1 MDFLFLIIAGK
12 KSVQNRD
19 THEGYIAREMSFAKK
34 RSFSALRLIVITFA
48 TVFSCVVDFGHII
61 VVCNAQ
67 SQFQQSTEQY
77 KTVISQQK
85 QEHGILFKTVVT
97 IVIAVDKADVLFNR
111 GVLATTQSQ
120 KIRIWCLDLQPKAK
134 RKKAAVE
141 SSKAKTKTYELVD
154 ETEDNK
160 AMQLSDVFL
169 WHDDVTDSQ
178 DWYHS
183 SESIGNQ
190 LAKKNVRSVACDM
203 PGYGRSEGVKK
214 FAGSSDLARSS
225 FMEQLFQK
233 LEMVR
238 PVVFAPGISMSYV
251 VPLATVKPSA
261 LGGVA
266 TCEMRSGWAVEEG
279 DKRRNTERALRYLKT
294 TLERLPDKASE
305 IPVKAFLKK
314 EKQDKWVEKVQREFA
329 GMFPLTDVIA
339 LEGRTHSTDAKNAND
354 VSIGII
360 RLSALAM
367 LSNGKASGLVRK
379 AILAKKKTM
388 PQVEEEEVVEEE
400 VIKTTIPWTD
410 EDGSAT
416 EERVGQYEHEN
427 DLVSDFDD
435 SAASKPTSKQRSK
448 WFELTE
454 LLNTHARTHTHA
466 RVYIYIY
473 IYYTLSLIQF
483 NQSTRS
489 HY

>member
-19 THEGYIAREMSFAKK
+19 THEGYIALEMSFAKK

-454 LLNTHARTHTHA
+454 LLNTHARTHTHTHT
-466 RVYIYIY
+466 RIYIYIY
-473 IYYTLSLIQF
+473 IILSL
-483 NQSTRS
+483 
-489 HY
+489 

>member
-1 MDFLFLIIAGK
+1 VDFLFLIIAGK

-416 EERVGQYEHEN
+416 EEHVGQYDHEN

-435 SAASKPTSKQRSK
+435 SAASKPASKQRLK
-448 WFELTE
+448 WFG
-454 LLNTHARTHTHA
+454 R
-466 RVYIYIY
+466 
-473 IYYTLSLIQF
+473 
-483 NQSTRS
+483 RS
-489 HY
+489 F

>member
-1 MDFLFLIIAGK
+1 
-12 KSVQNRD
+12 
-19 THEGYIAREMSFAKK
+19 MSFAKK

-448 WFELTE
+448 WFELTLRNVPYVLVE
-454 LLNTHARTHTHA
+454 YFAVT
-466 RVYIYIY
+466 RV
-473 IYYTLSLIQF
+473 
-483 NQSTRS
+483 
-489 HY
+489 

>member
-141 SSKAKTKTYELVD
+141 SSKAKTKSYELVD

-448 WFELTE
+448 WFELTLRNVPYVLVE
-454 LLNTHARTHTHA
+454 YFAVT
-466 RVYIYIY
+466 RV
-473 IYYTLSLIQF
+473 
-483 NQSTRS
+483 
-489 HY
+489 

>member
-1 MDFLFLIIAGK
+1 VDFLFLIIAGK

-448 WFELTE
+448 WFG
-454 LLNTHARTHTHA
+454 R
-466 RVYIYIY
+466 
-473 IYYTLSLIQF
+473 
-483 NQSTRS
+483 RS
-489 HY
+489 F

>member
-1 MDFLFLIIAGK
+1 MNSVLYVLEEWREKFPHRYKTAASKNAGK

-339 LEGRTHSTDAKNAND
+339 LEGRTHCTDAKNAND

-416 EERVGQYEHEN
+416 EEQVGQYEHEN

-435 SAASKPTSKQRSK
+435 SAASKPTSKQRLK
-448 WFELTE
+448 WFG
-454 LLNTHARTHTHA
+454 R
-466 RVYIYIY
+466 
-473 IYYTLSLIQF
+473 
-483 NQSTRS
+483 RS
-489 HY
+489 F

>member
-1 MDFLFLIIAGK
+1 M
-12 KSVQNRD
+12 
-19 THEGYIAREMSFAKK
+19 
-34 RSFSALRLIVITFA
+34 
-48 TVFSCVVDFGHII
+48 
-61 VVCNAQ
+61 
-67 SQFQQSTEQY
+67 
-77 KTVISQQK
+77 
-85 QEHGILFKTVVT
+85 
-97 IVIAVDKADVLFNR
+97 
-111 GVLATTQSQ
+111 
-120 KIRIWCLDLQPKAK
+120 
-134 RKKAAVE
+134 
-141 SSKAKTKTYELVD
+141 
-154 ETEDNK
+154 
-160 AMQLSDVFL
+160 
-169 WHDDVTDSQ
+169 
-178 DWYHS
+178 
-183 SESIGNQ
+183 
-190 LAKKNVRSVACDM
+190 AKKNVRSVACDM

-388 PQVEEEEVVEEE
+388 PQVEE
-400 VIKTTIPWTD
+400 
-410 EDGSAT
+410 
-416 EERVGQYEHEN
+416 
-427 DLVSDFDD
+427 
-435 SAASKPTSKQRSK
+435 
-448 WFELTE
+448 
-454 LLNTHARTHTHA
+454 
-466 RVYIYIY
+466 
-473 IYYTLSLIQF
+473 
-483 NQSTRS
+483 
-489 HY
+489 

>member
-1 MDFLFLIIAGK
+1 VDFLFLIIAGK

-448 WFELTE
+448 WFELTLRNVPYVLVE
-454 LLNTHARTHTHA
+454 YFAVT
-466 RVYIYIY
+466 RV
-473 IYYTLSLIQF
+473 
-483 NQSTRS
+483 
-489 HY
+489 